1 MKMLALALSAALSVP
16 AAASPAEPG
25 GAAPREERVPLV
37 NFRGFRDFRA
47 EGNELVYLRLS
58 SRTWY
63 RAELNGPCNEL
74 HRADTIGLD
83 TRGSSYLDRFS
94 ALLVRGDR
102 CQLKSL
108 TRSAPPARERG

>member
-1 MKMLALALSAALSVP
+1 MLSVP
-16 AAASPAEPG
+16 AAASPAESAN
-25 GAAPREERVPLV
+25 GASAREERVPLI

-47 EGNELVYLRLS
+47 KGDEVVYLRLS

-74 HRADTIGLD
+74 HRADAIGLD
-83 TRGSSYLDRFS
+83 TRGSSYFDRFS

-108 TRSAPPARERG
+108 TRSAPPPATEA